1 MKRTRL
7 ISLVLAII
15 FLLSAFILPVQAA
28 AAEGTGSITVITK
41 SKSGDKVVPGVSL
54 AVYKVA
60 DFDVRLNKMTVVE
73 EFADSGVTQHDMLYD
88 TEASIAKLEA
98 VIEKNGVEPVAEGV
112 SDSNCV
118 AKFTGLEDGV
128 YLVRQTSDKDITGKL
143 TVTIIPFLISIP
155 YADEDGHMTDYDPVC
170 YPKIDVEEEPEPP
183 EYITLRVKKVWNDSN
198 DRAELRPSF
207 VDVQLW
213 GNGVVR
219 DTARLTAENYW
230 THLWTGLNKAY
241 EWEIR
246 EVNVP
251 EGYTSE
257 IEWTDANTVTI
268 TNTYEP
274 EITTIKVIK
283 VWNDNDDSAHA
294 RPEYVEAALYGDG
307 VLVDTVRL
315 SEANGWSYT
324 WTDLLKDVK
333 WEVRE
338 PELPERYTSQV
349 TWIDDNTVAIVN
361 TYEPEETT
369 VVIVNK
375 VWADENNW
383 ANVRPDYID
392 VELYGDGELVG
403 TARLNAEN
411 NWTYIW
417 TDLSKDVKWEVKEPA
432 VPEGYTS
439 QVTWT
444 DETTVSI
451 VNTYVP
457 KTIAIVVNKVWEDKD
472 DSAQARPDYID
483 VELYG
488 DGKLV
493 GTARLTAENNWT
505 YTWVDLSQ
513 DVKWEVKEPSV
524 PEGYTSKVTW
534 ANGTTVTVTNTYK
547 EVEPPP
553 SPKPPTP
560 FTGDTSHF
568 IMWFAMS
575 LASLAILIA
584 LVVVIVVRTRKKSE
598 K

>member
-1 MKRTRL
+1 MKRTKL
-7 ISLVLAII
+7 ISLVLATI
-15 FLLSAFILPVQAA
+15 FLLSALILPVQAA
-28 AAEGTGSITVITK
+28 AAEGAGSITVITK
-41 SKSGDKVVPGVSL
+41 SQSGDKVVPGVSL

-60 DFDVRLNKMTVVE
+60 DFDVKLNKMTVVA
-73 EFADSGVTQHDMLYD
+73 EFADSGVTQDDMLFD
-88 TEASIAKLEA
+88 TEAAIAKLEA
-98 VIEKNGVEPVAEGV
+98 VIVKNGVEPVAEGV

-118 AKFTGLEDGV
+118 AEFTGLEDGV
-128 YLVRQTSDKDITGKL
+128 YLIRQTSDKDITGKL
-143 TVTIIPFLISIP
+143 TVTLAPFLISIP
-155 YADEDGHMTDYDPVC
+155 YADEDDHLTDYNPVC
-170 YPKIDVEEEPEPP
+170 YPKLDVEEEPPEP
-183 EYITLRVKKVWNDSN
+183 EYITLRVKKIWNDNN
-198 DRAELRPSF
+198 DRAEMRPPYIE
-207 VDVQLW
+207 VALY
-213 GNGVVR
+213 GNGVLKEKV
-219 DTARLTAENYW
+219 RLTPENYW
-230 THLWTGLNKAY
+230 TYLWTGLDKDVT
-241 EWEIR
+241 WEIK
-246 EVNVP
+246 EVVVP
-251 EGYTSE
+251 EGYTSM
-257 IEWTDANTVTI
+257 ITWTDANTVTI

-274 EITTIKVIK
+274 ESTVVKVIK
-283 VWNDNDDSAHA
+283 VWNDNDDSAQA
-294 RPEYVEAALYGDG
+294 RPDYIDVELYGDG
-307 VLVDTVRL
+307 ELVGTARL
-315 SEANGWSYT
+315 NAENNWTYI
-324 WTDLLKDVK
+324 WTDLSKDVK
-333 WEVRE
+333 LEVKE
-338 PELPERYTSQV
+338 PTVPERYTSQV
-349 TWIDDNTVAIVN
+349 TWIDDTTAAIVN

-375 VWADENNW
+375 VWADENNR
-383 ANVRPDYID
+383 AKARPDYID
-392 VELYGDGELVG
+392 VELYGDGKLVG

-444 DETTVSI
+444 DETTASI
-451 VNTYVP
+451 VNTYVT

-472 DSAQARPDYID
+472 DSAKARPDYID

>member
-1 MKRTRL
+1 MKRTKL
-7 ISLVLAII
+7 ISLVLATI
-15 FLLSAFILPVQAA
+15 FLLSALILPVQAA
-28 AAEGTGSITVITK
+28 AAEGAGSITVITK
-41 SKSGDKVVPGVSL
+41 SQSGDKVVPGVSL

-60 DFDVRLNKMTVVE
+60 DFDVKLNKMTVVA
-73 EFADSGVTQHDMLYD
+73 EFADSGVTQDDMLFD
-88 TEASIAKLEA
+88 TEAAIAKLEA
-98 VIEKNGVEPVAEGV
+98 VIVKNGVEPVAEGV
-112 SDSNCV
+112 SDSNCG
-118 AKFTGLEDGV
+118 AEFTGLEDGV
-128 YLVRQTSDKDITGKL
+128 YLIRQTSDKDITGKL
-143 TVTIIPFLISIP
+143 TVTLAPFLISIP
-155 YADEDGHMTDYDPVC
+155 YADEDDHLTDYNPVC
-170 YPKIDVEEEPEPP
+170 YPKLDVEEEPPEP
-183 EYITLRVKKVWNDSN
+183 EYITLRVKKVWNDNN
-198 DRAELRPSF
+198 DRAEMRPPYIE
-207 VDVQLW
+207 VALY
-213 GNGVVR
+213 GNGVLKEKV
-219 DTARLTAENYW
+219 RLTPENYW
-230 THLWTGLNKAY
+230 TYLWTGLDKDVT
-241 EWEIR
+241 WEIK
-246 EVNVP
+246 EVVVP
-251 EGYTSE
+251 EGYTSM
-257 IEWTDANTVTI
+257 ITWTDANTVTI

-274 EITTIKVIK
+274 ESTVVKVIK
-283 VWNDNDDSAHA
+283 VWNDNDDSAQA
-294 RPEYVEAALYGDG
+294 
-307 VLVDTVRL
+307 
-315 SEANGWSYT
+315 
-324 WTDLLKDVK
+324 
-333 WEVRE
+333 
-338 PELPERYTSQV
+338 
-349 TWIDDNTVAIVN
+349 
-361 TYEPEETT
+361 
-369 VVIVNK
+369 
-375 VWADENNW
+375 
-383 ANVRPDYID
+383 RPDYID

-451 VNTYVP
+451 LNTYVP

-472 DSAQARPDYID
+472 DSAKARPDYID